1 MLLENIN
8 IHRLNLL
15 NFVYVVVIDVE
26 AAIENVRLVLLEL
39 LELQIF
45 LPHPNHSGGQT
56 SKFSSRRFWT
66 FLQKPK
72 CHLWKIEIST
82 HSTST
87 DLLILYLENLGE
99 GQKTF
104 ILWGERGLLY
114 KGMFSRM
121 TILSLWILW

>member
-1 MLLENIN
+1 M
-8 IHRLNLL
+8 HSLNLL
-15 NFVYVVVIDVE
+15 NFVYVVVINVE

-45 LPHPNHSGGQT
+45 LPHPNHSGGKT

-82 HSTST
+82 HSTSA
-87 DLLILYLENLGE
+87 DLLTLNLENMGE
-99 GQKTF
+99 GQKTYF
-104 ILWGERGLLY
+104 MGGRGVAL
-114 KGMFSRM
+114 
-121 TILSLWILW
+121 